1 MAISRRIFLR
11 NSAIAMAGVGAAP
24 LWLERAAFAGDASAP
39 GSRGKVLVAIFQRGA
54 ADGLNIVVPH
64 GEQRYYDL
72 RPTISIPRPS
82 AKVAAEDAAVDLD
95 GFFGLHP
102 GLAALKPLWQ
112 QQRLAIVHAA
122 GSPDPT
128 RSHFDAQDYMESGTP
143 GLKATSGGWL
153 NRALPANNFEKPS
166 PVRAVSL
173 GPALP
178 RSLRGSQSAIAIDN
192 LANFNVRDE
201 AAAKMLQSM
210 YADTNDRI
218 LNGTARETFE
228 AVALLQSIQKTPYQP
243 AGGAAY
249 PPGRFGGSLQQIAQ
263 LIKADIG
270 VEVAF
275 ADIGGWDHHVN
286 EPAQLPRILRDFG
299 ESLAAFYRDLGD
311 RMEDVVVVTMS
322 EFGRTAKENGNR
334 GTDHGHA
341 NAMFVMGG
349 AVQGGKVY
357 GKWPGL
363 AREQLY
369 EERDLALTTDFRDV
383 LSEAVYSHLG
393 NRAIGSVFPNYAAGP
408 ERFKGLLKT

>member
-11 NSAIAMAGVGAAP
+11 NSAIAMAGMGSAP
-24 LWLERAAFAGDASAP
+24 LWLERAAFAGDQQGA
-39 GSRGKVLVAIFQRGA
+39 RKKVLVAIFQRGA
-54 ADGLNIVVPH
+54 ADGLNIVIPH
-64 GEQRYYDL
+64 AEKHYYDL

-82 AKVAAEDAAVDLD
+82 SSEDSVVDLD

-102 GLAALKPLWQ
+102 SLVALKPLWQ
-112 QQRLAIVHAA
+112 QQRLAIIHAA

-143 GLKATSGGWL
+143 GLKSTNDGWL
-153 NRALPANNFEKPS
+153 NRALVSETGKIS
-166 PVRAVSL
+166 PVRAISL

-178 RSLRGSQSAIAIDN
+178 RSLRGARNAIAVEN
-192 LANFNVRDE
+192 LNNFTVRD
-201 AAAKMLQSM
+201 AAAGKVLQSM
-210 YADTNDRI
+210 YAGSSDQV
-218 LNGTARETFE
+218 LNGTGRETFE

-243 AGGAAY
+243 AGGANY
-249 PPGRFGGSLQQIAQ
+249 PKGRFSDSMRQIAQ
-263 LIKADIG
+263 LIKADVG

-286 EPAQLPRILRDFG
+286 EAGQLKNVLAEFG
-299 ESLAAFYRDLGD
+299 NSLAAFHQDLGD

-341 NAMFVMGG
+341 NVMFVMGG
-349 AVQGGKVY
+349 PVQGGRVY

-363 AREQLY
+363 APGQLN

-383 LSEAVYSHLG
+383 LGEAVYSHLG
-393 NRAIGSVFPNYAAGP
+393 NRSIQSVFPNYDGSP
-408 ERFKGLLKT
+408 SKFRRFLKA